1 MNKANFLGY
10 IAFDMEVKETQYG
23 KKYLQN
29 TLNVR
34 RSFKGSD
41 GKYGYDHI
49 PFTIYGQSAEQL
61 AKYSKKG
68 DLIILSGAMATSQ
81 YSIQAVDSKTGQIK
95 DKKIST
101 MNLNVDSFEFLPR
114 IMERSESNKES
125 AGKSRQYSHE
135 ELYHSDDNLPHI

>member
-1 MNKANFLGY
+1 MNKASFLGY

-34 RSFKGSD
+34 RSFKGTD

-49 PFTIYGQSAEQL
+49 PFTVYGQAAEQL

-68 DLIILSGAMATSQ
+68 DPIILSGAMATSQ
-81 YSIQAVDSKTGQIK
+81 YSIQAVDPNTGQIK
-95 DKKIST
+95 EKKIST
-101 MNLNVDSFEFLPR
+101 MNLNADSFEFLPR
-114 IMERSESNKES
+114 ATERSSQETIATPKP
-125 AGKSRQYSHE
+125 KQYSRE
-135 ELYHSDDNLPHI
+135 ELYHTEDNLPHI

>member
-49 PFTIYGQSAEQL
+49 PFTVYGQTAEQL
-61 AKYSKKG
+61 AKYTKKG
-68 DLIILSGAMATSQ
+68 DPIILSGAMATSQ
-81 YSIQAVDSKTGQIK
+81 YSIQAVDSQTGQIK
-95 DKKIST
+95 EKKIST
-101 MNLNVDSFEFLPR
+101 MNLNVESFEFLPR
-114 IMERSESNKES
+114 IMERAESNKELV
-125 AGKSRQYSHE
+125 GKSRQYSRE
-135 ELYHSDDNLPHI
+135 ELYHDDDNLPHI

>member
-49 PFTIYGQSAEQL
+49 PFTVYGQAAEQL
-61 AKYSKKG
+61 AKYTKKG
-68 DLIILSGAMATSQ
+68 DPIILSGAMATSQ
-81 YSIQAVDSKTGQIK
+81 YSIQAVDSQTGQIK
-95 DKKIST
+95 EKKIST
-101 MNLNVDSFEFLPR
+101 MNLNVESFEFLPR
-114 IMERSESNKES
+114 IMERSESNKELV
-125 AGKSRQYSHE
+125 GKSRQYSRE
-135 ELYHSDDNLPHI
+135 ELYHNNDNLPHI